1 MAKPSTSEVLRR
13 AQQALASSPIYVLRE
28 ILVEPVGRSL
38 VLSGCVD
45 SFYHKQQAQEVV
57 RAVVGRWD
65 VINVIEVQASPVSPA
80 LVESAATMT

>member
-13 AQQALASSPIYVLRE
+13 AQEALASSDIYVLRE

-45 SFYHKQQAQEVV
+45 SFYHKQLAQEVV
-57 RAVVGRWD
+57 RAVVGRCD
-65 VINVIEVQASPVSPA
+65 VINVIEVEVSPA
-80 LVESAATMT
+80 LAGGAATTI